1 MCCVCVLDSIFCKKI
16 FNALNRDSNF
26 NSLYIIKI
34 CIIAFL
40 LQNSFSQNKFSV
52 NHHFSLH
59 KIFLFAKNRF
69 VAMLSNLRKNL
80 SSYLKEI

>member
-1 MCCVCVLDSIFCKKI
+1 MCCICVLNSIFCKKI

-26 NSLYIIKI
+26 NPLYIIKI
-34 CIIAFL
+34 CIITFL
-40 LQNSFSQNKFSV
+40 LQNSFSQKKFCV

-59 KIFLFAKNRF
+59 KIFLFAKNQF
-69 VAMLSNLRKNL
+69 VAMLSNLRKNF

>member
-1 MCCVCVLDSIFCKKI
+1 MCCICVLDSIFCRKI
-16 FNALNRDSNF
+16 FNTLSRASNF
-26 NSLYIIKI
+26 NPLYIIKI
-34 CIIAFL
+34 CIITFL

-59 KIFLFAKNRF
+59 KIFLLDKNQF